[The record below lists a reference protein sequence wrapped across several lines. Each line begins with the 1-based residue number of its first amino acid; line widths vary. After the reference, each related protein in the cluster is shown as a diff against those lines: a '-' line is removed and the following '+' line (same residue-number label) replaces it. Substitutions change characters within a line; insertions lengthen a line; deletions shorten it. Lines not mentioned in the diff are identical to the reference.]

1 MCNVITQFL
10 SLLLLSGFLSQ
21 GTIKLSSCDANQNMD
36 CLEVEKEA
44 LLKFKQG
51 LTDPSGRLSSWVG
64 EDCCKWRGVSC
75 NNRTGRVI
83 KLKLGN
89 PFPNSLEGDGTASEL
104 GGEINPSLLSLKYLN
119 YLDLSMNNFGG
130 MEIPK
135 FIGSLGKLR
144 YLNLSEASFGGM
156 IPPNI
161 ANLSN
166 LRYLDLNTYSIE
178 PNKNG
183 LEWLSGLSS
192 LKYLNL
198 GGIDLS
204 EAAAYWL
211 QTINTLPSLLELHM
225 PNCQLSNLSLSL
237 PFLNF
242 TSLSIL
248 DLSNNEFDST
258 VPHWLFNLSSLV
270 YLDLNSN
277 NLQGGLPDAFQNFT
291 SLQLLDLSQNSN
303 IEGEFPRT
311 LGNLCYLRTLILS
324 VNKLSGEITEFLDG
338 LSTCSY
344 STLENLDL
352 GFNELTGNLPDSL
365 GHLKNLRYLQLGSNS
380 FSGSIPESIGRLSSL
395 QELYLSQNQMGGIIP
410 DSLGQLSSLV
420 VLELNGNSWEGVI
433 TEAHFANLSSLKQ
446 LSITRSSPNV
456 SLVFNISSDWAP
468 PFKLTYINLRSC
480 QLGPKFPTWLR
491 SQNELTTVVL
501 NNARISGT
509 IPDWLWKLDLQLRE
523 LDIAY
528 NQLSGRVPNSLVFSY
543 LANVDLSSNLFDGPL
558 PLWSSNVS
566 TLYLRD
572 NLFSG
577 PIPQNIGQVMPILT
591 DLDISRNSLNGSIP
605 LSMGNLQA
613 LITLVISNNN
623 LSGEIPQFWNKMPSL
638 YIVDMS
644 NNSLSGTIP
653 RSLGS
658 LTALRFLVLSDN
670 NLSGELPS
678 QLQNCSAL
686 ESLDLGD
693 NKFSGNIPSWIGES
707 MSSLLILALR
717 SNFFSGKIPSEICAL
732 SALHILDLS
741 HNNVSGFIPPCF
753 GNLSGFKSELSD
765 DDLAR
770 YEGSL
775 KLVAKGR
782 ALEYYD
788 ILYLVNSLDL
798 SNNSLSGEIPIELTS
813 LLKLGTLNLS
823 SNNLGGTIPENIGN
837 LQWLET
843 LDLSRNKLSGR
854 IPMTMVSMTFLAHL
868 NLAHN
873 NLSGKIPT
881 GNQFQT
887 FDSSIYQGNLALCGF
902 PLTTECH
909 DNNGTIPTGKGE
921 DKDDEEGDDSEL
933 PWFFVSMGLGFI
945 IGFWGVCGT
954 LIIKNSWRYA
964 YFRFVEKMKDRL
976 LLAVALN
983 VARRTRK
990 V

>member
-1 MCNVITQFL
+1 
-10 SLLLLSGFLSQ
+10 
-21 GTIKLSSCDANQNMD
+21 MD

-75 NNRTGRVI
+75 YNRTGRVI

-104 GGEINPSLLSLKYLN
+104 GGEISPSLLNLKYLN
-119 YLDLSMNNFGG
+119 YLDLSMNNFEG

-144 YLNLSEASFGGM
+144 YLNLSGASFDGI

-166 LRYLDLNTYSIE
+166 LRYLHLNTYSIE
-178 PNKNG
+178 PNKNV

-204 EAAAYWL
+204 KAAAYWL
-211 QTINTLPSLLELHM
+211 QTVNTLPSLLELHM
-225 PNCQLSNLSLSL
+225 PNCQLSNLHLSL

-242 TSLSIL
+242 TSLSVL
-248 DLSNNEFDST
+248 DLSNNGFDST
-258 VPHWLFNLSSLV
+258 IPHWLFNLSSLV

-291 SLQLLDLSQNSN
+291 SLQLLDLSKNSN
-303 IEGEFPRT
+303 IEGELPRT

-338 LSTCSY
+338 LSACSY
-344 STLENLDL
+344 STLENLVL
-352 GFNELTGNLPDSL
+352 GFNKLTGNLPESL
-365 GHLKNLRYLQLGSNS
+365 GHLKNLRYLQLRSNS
-380 FSGSIPESIGRLSSL
+380 FQGSIPESIGSLSSL
-395 QELYLSQNQMGGIIP
+395 QELYPSQNQMGGIIP

-420 VLELNGNSWEGVI
+420 VLELNENSWEGVI

-446 LSITRSSPNV
+446 LSITKSSPNV

-491 SQNELTTVVL
+491 TQNELTTVVL
-501 NNARISGT
+501 NNAGISGT
-509 IPDWLWKLDLQLRE
+509 IPDRLWKLDLQLSE

-577 PIPQNIGQVMPILT
+577 SIPQNIGEAMPILT
-591 DLDISRNSLNGSIP
+591 DLDISWNSLNGSIP

-613 LITLVISNNN
+613 

-638 YIVDMS
+638 YIVDMP

-658 LTALRFLVLSDN
+658 LTTLRFLVLSNN

-678 QLQNCSAL
+678 HLQNCSAL

-707 MSSLLILALR
+707 MPFLLILALW
-717 SNFFSGKIPSEICAL
+717 SNCFSDNIPSEICAL

-753 GNLSGFKSELSD
+753 RNLNGFKSELSD
-765 DDLAR
+765 DDIAR
-770 YEGSL
+770 YEGRL

-782 ALEYYD
+782 ALEYYHT
-788 ILYLVNSLDL
+788 LYLVNTLDL
-798 SNNSLSGEIPIELTS
+798 SYNNLRGEIPIELTS

-823 SNNLGGTIPENIGN
+823 SNNLGGNYTRKDWKLAVVG
-837 LQWLET
+837 
-843 LDLSRNKLSGR
+843 DSRR
-854 IPMTMVSMTFLAHL
+854 I
-868 NLAHN
+868 
-873 NLSGKIPT
+873 KK
-881 GNQFQT
+881 QT
-887 FDSSIYQGNLALCGF
+887 FWSNSKEHGFHNLFGSPESGNLALCGF
-902 PLTTECH
+902 PLTNECH

-921 DKDDEEGDDSEL
+921 DKDDEDGDDLEL
-933 PWFFVSMGLGFI
+933 PWFLVSMGVGFI

-954 LIIKNSWRYA
+954 LVIKKSWRYA
-964 YFRFVEKMKDRL
+964 YFRFVDKMKDRL

-983 VARRTRK
+983 VARLTRK

>member
-21 GTIKLSSCDANQNMD
+21 GTIQLSSCIANQNMD

-75 NNRTGRVI
+75 YNRTGRVI

-89 PFPNSLEGDGTASEL
+89 PFPNSLEGDGTVSEL
-104 GGEINPSLLSLKYLN
+104 GGKINPSLLNLKYLN
-119 YLDLSMNNFGG
+119 YLDLSMNNFEG

-144 YLNLSEASFGGM
+144 YLNLSGASF
-156 IPPNI
+156 
-161 ANLSN
+161 
-166 LRYLDLNTYSIE
+166 
-178 PNKNG
+178 NG
-183 LEWLSGLSS
+183 
-192 LKYLNL
+192 
-198 GGIDLS
+198 I
-204 EAAAYWL
+204 
-211 QTINTLPSLLELHM
+211 LHM
-225 PNCQLSNLSLSL
+225 PNCQLSNLPLSL

-242 TSLSIL
+242 TSLSVL
-248 DLSNNEFDST
+248 DLSNNGFDST
-258 VPHWLFNLSSLV
+258 IPHWLFNLSSLV

-291 SLQLLDLSQNSN
+291 LQLLDLSKNSN

-338 LSTCSY
+338 LSACSY
-344 STLENLDL
+344 N
-352 GFNELTGNLPDSL
+352 SL
-365 GHLKNLRYLQLGSNS
+365 GHLKNLRYLQLRSNS
-380 FSGSIPESIGRLSSL
+380 FRGPIPESIGSLSSL

-420 VLELNGNSWEGVI
+420 VQELNENSWEGVI

-446 LSITRSSPNV
+446 LSITKSSPNV

-491 SQNELTTVVL
+491 TQNELTTVVL
-501 NNARISGT
+501 NNAGISGT
-509 IPDWLWKLDLQLRE
+509 IPDWLWKLDLQLSE

-528 NQLSGRVPNSLVFSY
+528 NKLSGRVPNSLVFSY

-572 NLFSG
+572 NFFSG
-577 PIPQNIGQVMPILT
+577 PIPQNIGEAMPILT
-591 DLDISRNSLNGSIP
+591 DLDISWNSLNGSIP

-613 LITLVISNNN
+613 LMTLVISNNH

-638 YIVDMS
+638 YIITGF
-644 NNSLSGTIP
+644 LTT
-653 RSLGS
+653 LG
-658 LTALRFLVLSDN
+658 FLVLSNN

-678 QLQNCSAL
+678 HLQNCSAL

-693 NKFSGNIPSWIGES
+693 NKFSGNIPSWIGET
-707 MSSLLILALR
+707 MPSLLILALR
-717 SNFFSGKIPSEICAL
+717 SNFFSGNIPSEICAL

-741 HNNVSGFIPPCF
+741 HNNVAI
-753 GNLSGFKSELSD
+753 
-765 DDLAR
+765 
-770 YEGSL
+770 
-775 KLVAKGR
+775 
-782 ALEYYD
+782 EYYHS
-788 ILYLVNSLDL
+788 LYLVNSLDL
-798 SNNSLSGEIPIELTS
+798 SCNNLSGEIPIELTS

-823 SNNLGGTIPENIGN
+823 SNNLGGTIPEKIGN

-843 LDLSRNKLSGR
+843 LDLSRNKLSGP
-854 IPMTMVSMTFLAHL
+854 IPMSMASITFLAHL
-868 NLAHN
+868 NLSHN

-881 GNQFQT
+881 GNQLQT
-887 FDSSIYQGNLALCGF
+887 LIDPSIYQGNLALCGF
-902 PLTTECH
+902 PLTNECH
-909 DNNGTIPTGKGE
+909 DNNGTNPTGKGE
-921 DKDDEEGDDSEL
+921 DKDDEDGDDSEL

-945 IGFWGVCGT
+945 IGHWGVCGT
-954 LIIKNSWRYA
+954 LVIKKSWRYA
-964 YFRFVEKMKDRL
+964 YFRFVDKMKDRL

-983 VARRTRK
+983 VARLTRK

>member
-1 MCNVITQFL
+1 MN
-10 SLLLLSGFLSQ
+10 
-21 GTIKLSSCDANQNMD
+21 
-36 CLEVEKEA
+36 CLEVEKEG

-75 NNRTGRVI
+75 YNRTGRVI

-89 PFPNSLEGDGTASEL
+89 PFPNSLEGDRTASEL

-119 YLDLSMNNFGG
+119 YLDLSKNNFEG

-135 FIGSLGKLR
+135 FIGSLRKLR
-144 YLNLSEASFGGM
+144 YLNLSGASFGGI

-204 EAAAYWL
+204 KAAAYWL
-211 QTINTLPSLLELHM
+211 QTVNTLPSLLELHM

-248 DLSNNEFDST
+248 DLSNNGFDST
-258 VPHWLFNLSSLV
+258 IPHWLFNLSSLV

-291 SLQLLDLSQNSN
+291 SLQLLDLSKNSN
-303 IEGEFPRT
+303 IEGELPRT

-324 VNKLSGEITEFLDG
+324 VNKLSGEIAEFLDG
-338 LSTCSY
+338 LSACSY

-352 GFNELTGNLPDSL
+352 GFNKLTGNLPDSL
-365 GHLKNLRYLQLGSNS
+365 GHLKNLRYLQLWSNS
-380 FSGSIPESIGRLSSL
+380 FRGSIPESIGSLSSL

-420 VLELNGNSWEGVI
+420 VLELNENSWEGVI

-446 LSITRSSPNV
+446 LSITKSSPNV

-491 SQNELTTVVL
+491 TQNELTTIVL
-501 NNARISGT
+501 NNAGISGT
-509 IPDWLWKLDLQLRE
+509 IPDWLWKLDLQLSE

-566 TLYLRD
+566 TLYLRG

-591 DLDISRNSLNGSIP
+591 DLDISWNSLNGSIP
-605 LSMGNLQA
+605 LSMGDLQA

-658 LTALRFLVLSDN
+658 LTALRFLVLSNN

-678 QLQNCSAL
+678 QLQNCSVL

-707 MSSLLILALR
+707 MPSLLILALQ
-717 SNFFSGKIPSEICAL
+717 SNFFSGNIPSEICAL

-741 HNNVSGFIPPCF
+741 HNHVSGFIPPCF

-765 DDLAR
+765 DDLER
-770 YEGSL
+770 YEGRL

-782 ALEYYD
+782 ALEYYST
-788 ILYLVNSLDL
+788 LYLVNSLDL

-823 SNNLGGTIPENIGN
+823 SNNLGGNIPEKIGN

-843 LDLSRNKLSGR
+843 LDLSKNKLSGP
-854 IPMTMVSMTFLAHL
+854 IPMSMASITFLVHL

-887 FDSSIYQGNLALCGF
+887 LIDPSIYQGNLALCGF

-921 DKDDEEGDDSEL
+921 DNDDEDGDDSEL

-954 LIIKNSWRYA
+954 LIIKTSWRYA

-983 VARRTRK
+983 VARLTRK